1 MVFLDWRFSRLDSAW
16 RMFCSRHSDL
26 PMTPWPREYGLFP
39 LSHKGR
45 EKNSGAR
52 NISVRQTREAQYFT
66 GGSTWNNW
74 DALTMDSVH
83 PSFFFVR
90 LSCFCFLPARI
101 FFSLPPFFPFRRVAI
116 EKLIDTWNGARYSLQ
131 CHADFICN
139 SKIRCFIKRD
149 SQIRTYLKPRALAGK
164 YFFPWQF
171 RGNDKKRRVKKKR
184 EEGDGDGRW

>member
-83 PSFFFVR
+83 PSFFFCSFV
-90 LSCFCFLPARI
+90 LFLFSPRPYFFFPTP
-101 FFSLPPFFPFRRVAI
+101 FFSISTRRDRKVNRYVKWRAI
-116 EKLIDTWNGARYSLQ
+116 FVTVPRR
-131 CHADFICN
+131 F
-139 SKIRCFIKRD
+139 
-149 SQIRTYLKPRALAGK
+149 YL
-164 YFFPWQF
+164 
-171 RGNDKKRRVKKKR
+171 
-184 EEGDGDGRW
+184 